1 MPKRIIFI
9 EAEINRR
16 LGAAVAA
23 DSPNRIAAH
32 EVRDWA
38 RRYLACL
45 EAEAANSPR
54 WARKARRPHWNTWM
68 RDGRLADAL
77 FAGLVFRRNS
87 VAFFCGSGYS
97 FDARRV
103 WGMRKTNAG
112 NVIALTAEAIP
123 NTQPPLSVDRSAA
136 VVWLGREWKP

>member
-38 RRYLACL
+38 RRYLACKD
-45 EAEAANSPR
+45 EEAAKSPR
-54 WARKARRPHWNTWM
+54 KPRRSHWNAWM

-77 FAGLVFRRNS
+77 FAGLVFQRNGIE
-87 VAFFCGSGYS
+87 FFCGSAYS
-97 FDARRV
+97 FDVRHV
-103 WGMRKTNAG
+103 WHHGNVRAS
-112 NVIALTAEAIP
+112 NVIAVMAKSFP
-123 NTQPPLSVDRSAA
+123 GRTQPPLPIDRSAT